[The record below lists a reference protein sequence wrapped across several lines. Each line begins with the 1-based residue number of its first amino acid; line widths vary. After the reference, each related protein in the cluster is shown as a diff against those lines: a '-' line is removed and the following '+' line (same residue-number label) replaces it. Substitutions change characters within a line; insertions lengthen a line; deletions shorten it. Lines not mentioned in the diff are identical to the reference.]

1 MSLTGPIASKSGVL
15 SVPLRCAA
23 TSGSCAPV
31 TVQLTIVEQLR
42 NGRVTAIA
50 ATKKGKTT
58 KQTVVIG
65 SATITLSAGQSKTVK
80 ISLNAAGKKLLAQQ
94 KKLVVQVQIVS
105 EGHTLKTQAVSI
117 TQASQQAKKSTSDIQ
132 RGR

>member
-1 MSLTGPIASKSGVL
+1 M
-15 SVPLRCAA
+15 
-23 TSGSCAPV
+23 

-58 KQTVVIG
+58 ERTVVIG

-132 RGR
+132 RDR